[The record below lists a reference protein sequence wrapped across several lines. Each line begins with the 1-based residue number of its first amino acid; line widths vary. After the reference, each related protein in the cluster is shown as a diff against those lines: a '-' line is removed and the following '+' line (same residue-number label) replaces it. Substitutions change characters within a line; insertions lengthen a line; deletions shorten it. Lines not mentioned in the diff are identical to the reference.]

1 MARSKPPKEK
11 PVGAGGLDILDVHRL
26 GVWFV
31 YRMKRLDAS
40 QDQNGVRVGDT
51 VGGVEME
58 CLMALIHRGH
68 LIPLIHSEQRLV

>member
-1 MARSKPPKEK
+1 M
-11 PVGAGGLDILDVHRL
+11 
-26 GVWFV
+26 

-40 QDQNGVRVGDT
+40 QDQNGERVGDK